1 MFALFA
7 ADSTAKP
14 LTPDFVTMGVTL
26 VVFGLLLLILYV
38 AAWKP
43 ILAGLRKR
51 EDGIFAARDEATKVK
66 HEVEELRVKLNAEFA
81 AANDRIRAM
90 MDEARKDADALKASE
105 REVGKKEAATELDRA
120 RRQIATET
128 EAAMQQLRQQAV
140 ELAGLMATK
149 AVRRNLSLGDK
160 QALLQESMEE
170 LKKTVKA

>member
-1 MFALFA
+1 MLAVFA
-7 ADSTAKP
+7 ADTGLKP

-26 VVFGLLLLILYV
+26 VVFGLLLLILYA

-43 ILAGLRKR
+43 ILAGLKKR
-51 EDGIFAARDEATKVK
+51 EDSMFAARDECARVQRET
-66 HEVEELRVKLNAEFA
+66 EELRAKLQAEFA

-105 REVGKKEAATELDRA
+105 REVGKKEAAAELDRA

-149 AVRRNLSLGDK
+149 AVRRNVSLGDQ
-160 QALLQESMEE
+160 QALLAESMEE
-170 LKKTVKA
+170 LQKTMKA